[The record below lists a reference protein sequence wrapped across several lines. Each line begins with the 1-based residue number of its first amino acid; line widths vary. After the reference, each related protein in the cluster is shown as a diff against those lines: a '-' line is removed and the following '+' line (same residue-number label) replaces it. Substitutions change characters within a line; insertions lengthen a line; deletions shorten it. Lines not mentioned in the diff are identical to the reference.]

1 MVKDLSKKGAF
12 LDGDVGI
19 ARYDRQRYA
28 MFEKL
33 TERQL
38 GYFWRPQEV
47 DITRD
52 ASDFK
57 NLSPQGQHIFT
68 SNLKRQI
75 LLDTVQGRSPSL
87 AFLPLASL
95 PEIEVWIQTWTFFET
110 IHSRSYTHIIRNVYP
125 NPGKVFD
132 TIMDIPEIAECATAI
147 NGPYDELEEV
157 VRHPGAFSDYEQKR
171 RLWNCIVAVN
181 VLEGI
186 RFYVSFACSWAF
198 AEQKTMEGNAKIIK
212 LIARDE
218 NLHLAGTQH
227 LIKILQKEDET
238 YAQIAKDCYEEN
250 RQMFIDA
257 AEQEKRWAAYLFKDG
272 SILGLTE
279 RMVCDYIN
287 WLTAKRMKAAGYEP
301 IEAPAENPLPFTER
315 WIAGEN
321 VQVAPQETEISS
333 YTIGQIKQD
342 VKKDTF
348 AGFSL

>member
-1 MVKDLSKKGAF
+1 MSKDQSKKGAF

-47 DITRD
+47 DIYRD
-52 ASDFK
+52 AADFK
-57 NLSPQGQHIFT
+57 SLPPHAQHIFDY
-68 SNLKRQI
+68 NLMRQI
-75 LLDTVQGRSPSL
+75 VLDTEQGRSPSL
-87 AFLPLASL
+87 ALLPLASL
-95 PEIEVWIQTWTFFET
+95 PEIEVWIQTWAFFET
-110 IHSRSYTHIIRNVYP
+110 IHSRSYTHIIRNVYS
-125 NPGKVFD
+125 NPGAVFD
-132 TIMDIPEIAECATAI
+132 RIMDIPEIVECAETI
-147 NGPYDELEEV
+147 RKPYDLLEEV
-157 VRHPGAFSDYEQKR
+157 ARTPEKFTEYEKKR
-171 RLWNCIVAVN
+171 RLWNCINAVN

-198 AEQKTMEGNAKIIK
+198 AEQKLMEGNAKIIK

-227 LIKILQKEDET
+227 LLKILPKEHPD
-238 YAQIAKDCYEEN
+238 YAQIAEETYEEN
-250 RQMFIDA
+250 RQMFIEA
-257 AEQEKRWAAYLFKDG
+257 AEQEKRWAKFLFKDG
-272 SILGLTE
+272 SILGLNE
-279 RMVCDYIN
+279 RMLCDYVD

-301 IEAPAENPLPFTER
+301 IQAPRENPLPFTER
-315 WIAGEN
+315 WIGGES

-333 YTIGQIKQD
+333 YTVGQVKQD
-342 VKKDTF
+342 VTASTF